1 MREELAV
8 GLIETRGLVA
18 AVEACDAA
26 LKSADVKLISI
37 DRADAGLMTVK
48 VVGEV
53 AAVQS
58 AVDAGRLAAARV
70 GTLVAAHVI
79 PRPDAGLHDELIYVA
94 VRPRK
99 KNQAQSTSRTQ
110 SAKNQ
115 AQSTSRTQSASTI
128 SETTSSSS
136 ISQLSKPTPPQPT
149 SAVSGSQPL
158 PEHLASMTVQ
168 ELRRY
173 ARTLPNFPIQGREIS
188 RAGKAT
194 LLALLRQINA

>member
-1 MREELAV
+1 MREDLAV

-26 LKSADVKLISI
+26 LKSADVRLISI

-79 PRPDAGLHDELIYVA
+79 PRPDVGLHEELIYVE

-99 KNQAQSTSRTQ
+99 KKQPDSPSRAQSSPT
-110 SAKNQ
+110 
-115 AQSTSRTQSASTI
+115 ASTAA
-128 SETTSSSS
+128 SSSS
-136 ISQLSKPTPPQPT
+136 ISQPPQPIAPPKP
-149 SAVSGSQPL
+149 SAASVAQSL
-158 PEHLASMTVQ
+158 PQNFDDMTVQ

-173 ARTLPNFPIQGREIS
+173 ARTLPSFPIQGRDIS
-188 RAGKAT
+188 RAGKET
-194 LLALLRQINA
+194 LLNLLRQLNL

>member
-1 MREELAV
+1 MRQELAV

-37 DRADAGLMTVK
+37 DRVDAGLMTVK

-79 PRPDAGLHDELIYVA
+79 ARPDAELHDELIYVE

-99 KNQAQSTSRTQ
+99 KNQSPSTSRTQ
-110 SAKNQ
+110 SVLANTTT
-115 AQSTSRTQSASTI
+115 TSRPNASMPNAP
-128 SETTSSSS
+128 SLSSNAAE
-136 ISQLSKPTPPQPT
+136 SK
-149 SAVSGSQPL
+149 PL
-158 PEHLASMTVQ
+158 PENFRDMTVQ
-168 ELRRY
+168 DLRRY
-173 ARTLPNFPIQGREIS
+173 VRALPNFPIQGREIS
-188 RAGKAT
+188 RAGKET
-194 LLALLRQINA
+194 LLTLLRQINA

>member
-1 MREELAV
+1 MREDLAV

-18 AVEACDAA
+18 AIEACDAA

-37 DRADAGLMTVK
+37 DRVDAGLMTVK

-79 PRPDAGLHDELIYVA
+79 ARPDSDLHEELIYVQ

-99 KNQAQSTSRTQ
+99 KQQADLRTQAQSAPATSAARPSPST
-110 SAKNQ
+110 
-115 AQSTSRTQSASTI
+115 AQSPEPAAPPSVQAK
-128 SETTSSSS
+128 SET
-136 ISQLSKPTPPQPT
+136 
-149 SAVSGSQPL
+149 PL
-158 PEHLASMTVQ
+158 PTHLQEMTVQ
-168 ELRRY
+168 DLRRY
-173 ARTLPNFPIQGREIS
+173 ARALPNFPIQGREIS
-188 RAGKAT
+188 RASKDT
-194 LLALLRQINA
+194 LLKLFRQLNS

>member
-18 AVEACDAA
+18 AIEACDAA

-37 DRADAGLMTVK
+37 DRVDAGLMTVK
-48 VVGEV
+48 IVGDV

-58 AVDAGRLAAARV
+58 AVDAGQMAAARV

-79 PRPDAGLHDELIYVA
+79 PRPDPGLHEELIYVE

-99 KNQAQSTSRTQ
+99 KSQ
-110 SAKNQ
+110 SAPLSKTASGSANT
-115 AQSTSRTQSASTI
+115 AASTAQM
-128 SETTSSSS
+128 SDSAE
-136 ISQLSKPTPPQPT
+136 L
-149 SAVSGSQPL
+149 SAVAKSDAKSVSPRL
-158 PEHLASMTVQ
+158 EEMTVQ

-173 ARTLPNFPIQGREIS
+173 ARTLPNFPIRGREIS
-188 RAGKAT
+188 RASKET
-194 LLALLRQINA
+194 LLHLLHQFSSR

>member
-18 AVEACDAA
+18 AIEACDAA

-37 DRADAGLMTVK
+37 DRVDAGLMTVK
-48 VVGEV
+48 IVGDV

-58 AVDAGRLAAARV
+58 AVDAGQMAAARV

-79 PRPDAGLHDELIYVA
+79 PRPDPGLHEELIYVE

-99 KNQAQSTSRTQ
+99 KS
-110 SAKNQ
+110 
-115 AQSTSRTQSASTI
+115 QSAS
-128 SETTSSSS
+128 
-136 ISQLSKPTPPQPT
+136 LSKTASGSANTAASTAQMSNSAEL
-149 SAVSGSQPL
+149 SAVAKSVSPRL
-158 PEHLASMTVQ
+158 EEMTVQ

-173 ARTLPNFPIQGREIS
+173 ARTLPNFPIRGREIS
-188 RAGKAT
+188 RASKET
-194 LLALLRQINA
+194 LLHLLHQFSSR

>member
-18 AVEACDAA
+18 AIEACDAA

-37 DRADAGLMTVK
+37 DRVDAGLVTVK

-79 PRPDAGLHDELIYVA
+79 PRPDVGLHDELIYVE

-99 KNQAQSTSRTQ
+99 KMQPQSPL
-110 SAKNQ
+110 
-115 AQSTSRTQSASTI
+115 
-128 SETTSSSS
+128 SSPSS
-136 ISQLSKPTPPQPT
+136 
-149 SAVSGSQPL
+149 SAVSTAAPSPLISQPSQ
-158 PEHLASMTVQ
+158 PVAPSHSSPTPIANSSRQNFEGMTVQ

-173 ARTLPNFPIQGREIS
+173 ARALPNFPIQGREIS
-188 RAGKAT
+188 RAGKET
-194 LLALLRQINA
+194 LLKLLRQFNT

>member
-79 PRPDAGLHDELIYVA
+79 PRPDAGLHDELIYVE

-99 KNQAQSTSRTQ
+99 KNQAQS
-110 SAKNQ
+110 SAQ
-115 AQSTSRTQSASTI
+115 TPSASTV
-128 SETTSSSS
+128 SETASSSS
-136 ISQLSKPTPPQPT
+136 ISQPPKPTPPQPA
-149 SAVSGSQPL
+149 SAVSVSQPL
-158 PEHLASMTVQ
+158 PEHLADMTVQ

-188 RAGKAT
+188 RAGKET

>member
-18 AVEACDAA
+18 AIEACDAA

-58 AVDAGRLAAARV
+58 AVDAGRQAATRV
-70 GTLVAAHVI
+70 GTLVTAHVI
-79 PRPDAGLHDELIYVA
+79 PRPDSGLHDELIYTEI
-94 VRPRK
+94 RPRK
-99 KNQAQSTSRTQ
+99 KNQTLFPSRTQ
-110 SAKNQ
+110 SV
-115 AQSTSRTQSASTI
+115 STPSAEVTSPDSSGLTLSPHAVVASSPPVD
-128 SETTSSSS
+128 SEA
-136 ISQLSKPTPPQPT
+136 IPM
-149 SAVSGSQPL
+149 
-158 PEHLASMTVQ
+158 EHLERLSVQ

-173 ARTLPNFPIQGREIS
+173 ARALPNFPIRGREIS
-188 RAGKAT
+188 RATKET
-194 LLALLRQINA
+194 LLTFLRQLKT

>member
-18 AVEACDAA
+18 AIEACDAA

-37 DRADAGLMTVK
+37 DRVDAGLMTVK
-48 VVGEV
+48 LVGEV

-79 PRPDAGLHDELIYVA
+79 PRPDVGLHDELIYTE

-99 KNQAQSTSRTQ
+99 KKQNESPLPTSSTSTT
-110 SAKNQ
+110 AVTP
-115 AQSTSRTQSASTI
+115 APP
-128 SETTSSSS
+128 TSSHSTTATPAA
-136 ISQLSKPTPPQPT
+136 PTPT
-149 SAVSGSQPL
+149 SEASEAKPSL
-158 PEHLASMTVQ
+158 EHLDRMTVH

-188 RAGKAT
+188 RAGKET
-194 LLALLRQINA
+194 LLKLLRQLNG

>member
-37 DRADAGLMTVK
+37 DRVDAGLMTVK

-79 PRPDAGLHDELIYVA
+79 ARPDVSLHDELIYVQ

-99 KNQAQSTSRTQ
+99 KNQAQSTSPTPSSSTVSE
-110 SAKNQ
+110 SA
-115 AQSTSRTQSASTI
+115 
-128 SETTSSSS
+128 SSSS
-136 ISQLSKPTPPQPT
+136 ISQPPKPTPPPPASAASLVQP
-149 SAVSGSQPL
+149 SQEQL
-158 PEHLASMTVQ
+158 GSMTVQ

-188 RAGKAT
+188 RAGKET
-194 LLALLRQINA
+194 LLALFRQIHI

>member
-1 MREELAV
+1 MFMRQELAV

-48 VVGEV
+48 IVGEV

-79 PRPDAGLHDELIYVA
+79 ARPDAELHDELIYVE

-99 KNQAQSTSRTQ
+99 KNQSPSTSRTQ
-110 SAKNQ
+110 SALANTT
-115 AQSTSRTQSASTI
+115 AIAPAARPSASVSDAPAPTSNA
-128 SETTSSSS
+128 SE
-136 ISQLSKPTPPQPT
+136 SKPLQ
-149 SAVSGSQPL
+149 
-158 PEHLASMTVQ
+158 ENFHEMTVHD
-168 ELRRY
+168 LRRY
-173 ARTLPNFPIQGREIS
+173 VRALPNFPIQGREIS
-188 RAGKAT
+188 RAGKET
-194 LLALLRQINA
+194 LLTLLRQMNA

>member
-18 AVEACDAA
+18 AIEACDAA
-26 LKSADVKLISI
+26 LKSAEVKLLSI
-37 DRADAGLMTVK
+37 DRVDAGLMTVK
-48 VVGEV
+48 IVGEV

-79 PRPDAGLHDELIYVA
+79 ARPDVSLHDELIYVE
-94 VRPRK
+94 VRPHRK
-99 KNQAQSTSRTQ
+99 SQNQSLLCTPPALNTKPETPDVTSTSPPR
-110 SAKNQ
+110 S
-115 AQSTSRTQSASTI
+115 
-128 SETTSSSS
+128 SETKH
-136 ISQLSKPTPPQPT
+136 I
-149 SAVSGSQPL
+149 
-158 PEHLASMTVQ
+158 PEHLEKLTVQ

-188 RAGKAT
+188 RASKET
-194 LLALLRQINA
+194 LLTYFRQLNT

>member
-1 MREELAV
+1 MRQELAV

-37 DRADAGLMTVK
+37 DRVDAGLMTVK

-79 PRPDAGLHDELIYVA
+79 ARPDAELHDELIYVE

-99 KNQAQSTSRTQ
+99 KNQNPSTSRTQ
-110 SAKNQ
+110 SALANTTT
-115 AQSTSRTQSASTI
+115 ASRPNASMPDAP
-128 SETTSSSS
+128 SLASNTTE
-136 ISQLSKPTPPQPT
+136 SK
-149 SAVSGSQPL
+149 PL
-158 PEHLASMTVQ
+158 PENFRDMTVQ
-168 ELRRY
+168 DLRRY
-173 ARTLPNFPIQGREIS
+173 VRALPNFPIQGREIS
-188 RAGKAT
+188 RAGKET
-194 LLALLRQINA
+194 LLTLLRQMNA